1 MTDKTYGS
9 PLGILLHKRELA
21 RPDWA
26 VISAHPR
33 GHDGI
38 DARRGNGNTGFMKL
52 EGILVLYCN
61 DLHESVKGKKC
72 FYLFIDRGDNADRL
86 RDYLP

>member
-1 MTDKTYGS
+1 MLTDKTYGS

-38 DARRGNGNTGFMKL
+38 DARRGNGNTGFM
-52 EGILVLYCN
+52 
-61 DLHESVKGKKC
+61 
-72 FYLFIDRGDNADRL
+72 
-86 RDYLP
+86 